1 MKLRN
6 GVGKHVLRRAIEP
19 LLPRGVVG
27 TRKLGFQM
35 PLADWFVGG
44 FNDFA
49 RDAWQSSGLAS
60 AGFLEPRGV
69 ERIFDEHR
77 RGISNHGR
85 LLYAIAM
92 LSCWWREQRPM
103 PASVPLPERQIA

>member
-1 MKLRN
+1 
-6 GVGKHVLRRAIEP
+6 
-19 LLPRGVVG
+19 
-27 TRKLGFQM
+27 M

-49 RDAWQSSGLAS
+49 RDAWQSSGLTS
-60 AGFLEPRGV
+60 AGFLDPRGV
-69 ERIFDEHR
+69 DQMFNEHR
-77 RGISNHGR
+77 RGVRNHGR

-103 PASVPLPERQIA
+103 PASVSLPERQIA